1 MTEHRA
7 IMRSDSFFVEMNRAL
22 FSLAIIGLCASS
34 AIASDTAIEKTTRQ
48 LELQQTEQLLQS
60 GSEERSR
67 LQAEI
72 ETLRNDRARLN
83 QRLIETS
90 DRIRATEL
98 RIGAVEERLV
108 TLSDSEAKAR
118 ASLEG
123 RKAVAT
129 DILAA
134 LQRVGTMPPPILI
147 ADPDHVLD
155 TVRSAILLG
164 SVVPDLKAET
174 DKLAEDLAAI
184 ERIRSSAAA
193 ERDGLARD
201 VQSLVRD
208 RQDITLLVEAR
219 QRDISGAESRVEEQ
233 AKKAETLAAKS
244 QTLKDLIGR
253 LETEVDS
260 VSRAARDAKTAA
272 VKADEEVKAAN
283 DPAARDARNRMAA
296 LAFRDPARQAPKVGF
311 GELKGLLPLP
321 VSGMMI
327 RGFNARDP
335 VGGLTRGVTFEARP
349 GALVSA
355 PSDGWVAFA
364 GPFRTYGQLLI
375 LNMGGGYYIL
385 LAGMDR
391 ISVSLGQFVL
401 AGEPVAVMGDPSKDT
416 QAQGGANLAQP
427 VLYVEFRKEGTP
439 VDPTPW
445 WSSVAVGKGRG

>member
-1 MTEHRA
+1 
-7 IMRSDSFFVEMNRAL
+7 MRGYGFRVRMFQPFIFGFMVL
-22 FSLAIIGLCASS
+22 FPLATGN
-34 AIASDTAIEKTTRQ
+34 ASDPSIEKTTRQ
-48 LELQQTEQLLQS
+48 LELQETEQLLQS
-60 GSEERSR
+60 GADERSR
-67 LQAEI
+67 LQGEI
-72 ETLRNDRARLN
+72 EILRNDRARLN
-83 QRLIETS
+83 QRLIETT

-98 RIGAVEERLV
+98 RIRSVEDRLA
-108 TLSDSEAKAR
+108 TLSESEAKAR
-118 ASLEG
+118 ASLET
-123 RKAVAT
+123 RQAVAT

-134 LQRVGTMPPPILI
+134 LQRVGTMPPPILM
-147 ADPDHVLD
+147 ADPDHVLE

-164 SVVPDLKAET
+164 SVMPDLKAET
-174 DKLAEDLAAI
+174 DKLATDLAAI
-184 ERIRSSAAA
+184 ERIRASAAA

-201 VQSLVRD
+201 IQSLVRD
-208 RQDITLLVEAR
+208 RQDISLLVEAR
-219 QRDISGAESRVEEQ
+219 QKEISGAESRVEDY
-233 AKKAETLAAKS
+233 AKKAEALALKS

-260 VSRAARDAKTAA
+260 VSRAAKDAKSAA
-272 VKADEEVKAAN
+272 VKAEEEAKATT
-283 DPAARDARNRMAA
+283 DPTARNRMAA

-321 VSGMMI
+321 VSGI
-327 RGFNARDP
+327 LLRGFNARDP

-401 AGEPVAVMGDPSKDT
+401 AGEPVAVMGDPSKDAQT
-416 QAQGGANLAQP
+416 QAGVNPAQP

-445 WSSVAVGKGRG
+445 WSSAAVGKGRG

>member
-1 MTEHRA
+1 
-7 IMRSDSFFVEMNRAL
+7 MRGHGFRVRILQPVLFGLILLLPLARGYASDS
-22 FSLAIIGLCASS
+22 S
-34 AIASDTAIEKTTRQ
+34 IEKATRQ
-48 LELQQTEQLLQS
+48 LELQETEQLLQS

-67 LQAEI
+67 LQEEI

-83 QRLIETS
+83 QRLIETT

-98 RIGAVEERLV
+98 RIRSVEDRLA
-108 TLSDSEAKAR
+108 TLSESEAKAR
-118 ASLEG
+118 ASLET
-123 RKAVAT
+123 RQAVAT

-134 LQRVGTMPPPILI
+134 LQRVGTMPPPIMM

-174 DKLAEDLAAI
+174 DKLAADLAAI

-208 RQDITLLVEAR
+208 RQDISLLVEAR
-219 QRDISGAESRVEEQ
+219 QRDISGAESRVEEY
-233 AKKAETLAAKS
+233 AKKAEALAAKS
-244 QTLKDLIGR
+244 QNLKDLIGR

-260 VSRAARDAKTAA
+260 VSRAARNAKSAA
-272 VKADEEVKAAN
+272 AKSEEEVKAAN
-283 DPAARDARNRMAA
+283 DPAARDARNKLAA

-321 VSGMMI
+321 VSGTLL
-327 RGFNARDP
+327 RSFNARDP

-401 AGEPVAVMGDPSKDT
+401 AGEPVAVMGDPSKDAQT
-416 QAQGGANLAQP
+416 QAGANPAQP

-445 WSSVAVGKGRG
+445 WSSAAVGKGRG

>member
-1 MTEHRA
+1 
-7 IMRSDSFFVEMNRAL
+7 MRGYRFCVQSFQPVLIGLMMLLPFTPGHASDS
-22 FSLAIIGLCASS
+22 S
-34 AIASDTAIEKTTRQ
+34 IEKTTRQ
-48 LELQQTEQLLQS
+48 LELQETEQLLKS

-67 LQAEI
+67 LQEEI

-83 QRLIETS
+83 QRLIETT
-90 DRIRATEL
+90 DRIRATEI
-98 RIGAVEERLV
+98 RIRSVEDRL
-108 TLSDSEAKAR
+108 TALTESEAKAR
-118 ASLEG
+118 ASLET
-123 RKAVAT
+123 RQAVAT

-134 LQRVGTMPPPILI
+134 LQRVGTMPPPILM
-147 ADPDHVLD
+147 ADPNHVLD

-174 DKLAEDLAAI
+174 DKLAADLAAI

-208 RQDITLLVEAR
+208 RQDISLLVEAR
-219 QRDISGAESRVEEQ
+219 QKEISGAESRVEEY
-233 AKKAETLAAKS
+233 AKKAEALAAKS
-244 QTLKDLIGR
+244 QSLKDLIGR
-253 LETEVDS
+253 LETEVHS
-260 VSRAARDAKTAA
+260 VSRAARDAKSAA
-272 VKADEEVKAAN
+272 AKSEEEAKAAN
-283 DPAARDARNRMAA
+283 DPAARDARNKLAA

-311 GELKGLLPLP
+311 GELKGLLSVP
-321 VSGMMI
+321 VSGTLL

-391 ISVSLGQFVL
+391 ISVNLGQFVL
-401 AGEPVAVMGDPSKDT
+401 AGEPVAVMGDPSKDQQT
-416 QAQGGANLAQP
+416 QAGAIPAQP

-445 WSSVAVGKGRG
+445 WSFAAVGKGRG